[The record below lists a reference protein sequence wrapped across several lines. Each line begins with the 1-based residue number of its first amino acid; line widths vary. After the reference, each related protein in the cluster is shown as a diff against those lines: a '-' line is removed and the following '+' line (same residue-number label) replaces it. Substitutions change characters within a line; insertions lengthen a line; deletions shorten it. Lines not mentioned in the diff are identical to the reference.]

1 MQYHRARIN
10 NVRFGNY
17 SLVTSPNFHYF
28 MPIPF
33 LLKII
38 IMKRTDL
45 SEELEKLMYLLLF
58 YKKISYLEFSI

>member
-28 MPIPF
+28 ISIPF
-33 LLKII
+33 FLKII

-45 SEELEKLMYLLLF
+45 SKKLEKLMYFLLF
-58 YKKISYLEFSI
+58 YEKMSYLEFSI

>member
-28 MPIPF
+28 IPIPF

-45 SEELEKLMYLLLF
+45 SKKLEKLMYFLLF
-58 YKKISYLEFSI
+58 YAKMSYLEFSI

>member
-28 MPIPF
+28 ILIPF

-38 IMKRTDL
+38 IMKQTDL
-45 SEELEKLMYLLLF
+45 SEELEKLMYFLLF
-58 YKKISYLEFSI
+58 YEKMSYLEFSI